1 MKRTNNF
8 KSNLLTATLI
18 GTVLSFALPAHST
31 NHGPLIIKNM
41 GAISTSEIMGENE
54 ISALAKAIEIQIM
67 DKALR
72 TKLENK
78 VSESAID
85 AARIAYAQSV
95 FKPLWTREAADT
107 LHDMPKVLASHGLA
121 SDFNKEALD
130 ILITNRFESRNP
142 NTQATAELKLTALW
156 LRLASLASGGLTDQG
171 EAVKSNFNAP
181 VRSELTQSI
190 KRAARGKPIAE
201 LEDFTPNAPQYLN
214 LRRALEKYKKEA
226 SFRGWKAIPKGK
238 GLIELSDEDER
249 VPAIRQRLIDEGFL
263 EPLISEPLKYVSLDA
278 STDFKT
284 PNKYDEVLEAAV
296 KSFQKKHGM
305 EIDGVIGKATLR
317 AMNESP
323 QSKIKSIEAA
333 LDYWRNL
340 DAYNQQSGD
349 RYIWVNVP
357 SFRVEGWNNGKLEI
371 AMDTIVG
378 KKRTP
383 TPSFSDEVEYIV
395 ANPKWFLPIGLFKRQ
410 KLRKLRKDPGYAARH
425 HYKIYDRS
433 TREELD
439 PYSVDWAE
447 KGISRKIQMV
457 QQPGAHNALG
467 ELKIIFPNRHTVYLH
482 STPAKNLFERDIRA
496 FSSGCIRLDDPV
508 AMANWITD
516 HDEAIETEDFNR
528 TLNAEERDT
537 FNLKQHL
544 PVHITYIGVTAD
556 EKGNPTFHRD
566 IYDQLEKPSFVTE
579 VYDFTAESAQVSL
592 KQKIKSVD
600 TAQKPT
606 NAIERMP

>member
-1 MKRTNNF
+1 
-8 KSNLLTATLI
+8 
-18 GTVLSFALPAHST
+18 
-31 NHGPLIIKNM
+31 
-41 GAISTSEIMGENE
+41 MGENE

-425 HYKIYDRS
+425 HYKIYDR
-433 TREELD
+433 
-439 PYSVDWAE
+439 
-447 KGISRKIQMV
+447 
-457 QQPGAHNALG
+457 
-467 ELKIIFPNRHTVYLH
+467 
-482 STPAKNLFERDIRA
+482 
-496 FSSGCIRLDDPV
+496 DPV

-537 FNLKQHL
+537 FNLKHHL